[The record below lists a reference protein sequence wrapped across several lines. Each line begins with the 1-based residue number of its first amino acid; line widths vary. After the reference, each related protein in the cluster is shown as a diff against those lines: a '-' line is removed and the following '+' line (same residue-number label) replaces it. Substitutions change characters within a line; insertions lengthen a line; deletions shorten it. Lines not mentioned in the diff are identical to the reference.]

1 MTCSPDRAGAASRVA
16 IHALALQVQ
25 PSPETSAAAIYVWL
39 GLAIL
44 AGAGIVISARGR
56 AVDLADAARRI
67 EIMSSTIGDR
77 VDRERLRAEFDL
89 ARRVQ
94 EQMLPAIP
102 PSIDGFGTGRELP
115 AGARSWRRSH
125 DFMRIDERRY
135 LMAVAD
141 VSGKGVPAALFAT
154 MTKGLVSAV
163 AEQVTE
169 PDRIAWSMNEHLY
182 ETCARRIF
190 VTLAIGVLDT
200 EARTFRTPVPT
211 QPPIRRR
218 SSRGETQFLR
228 KGGVGLGL
236 VGPRT
241 FNQRT
246 STEVIDLEPSDAL
259 VLTPTASSRP

>member
-1 MTCSPDRAGAASRVA
+1 
-16 IHALALQVQ
+16 
-25 PSPETSAAAIYVWL
+25 
-39 GLAIL
+39 
-44 AGAGIVISARGR
+44 
-56 AVDLADAARRI
+56 
-67 EIMSSTIGDR
+67 MSSTIGDR

-102 PSIDGFGTGRELP
+102 PSIDGFALAASCRPAREVGGDLY
-115 AGARSWRRSH
+115 

-141 VSGKGVPAALFAT
+141 VSGKGVPAALFMT

-190 VTLAIGVLDT
+190 VTLAIGST
-200 EARTFRTPVPT
+200 PMHGHSAHPCRTNHRS
-211 QPPIRRR
+211 RRR
-218 SSRGETQFLR
+218 SSRGETHLLR

-236 VGPRT
+236 VGSRIVNP
-241 FNQRT
+241 RT

-259 VLTPTASSRP
+259 VLPRRHRRGHEYRP